1 MTSNKLEKEQVSPEG
16 RKEMNRILDE
26 MLTLIEV
33 LKKEKPLPSDSRFK
47 LIEVHQRHFG
57 DEIRYELVCHLDS
70 ATDGDEA
77 DAGCEKPCQSPIMEV

>member
-33 LKKEKPLPSDSRFK
+33 LKKEKPHPCWFK

-57 DEIRYELVCHLDS
+57 DEIRYELVCQLDS

-77 DAGCEKPCQSPIMEV
+77 EAGCEKPCQSPIMEV